1 MASTQD
7 IVRKV
12 QRALSAEDWNT
23 IESGLSKI
31 LQSQGRRA
39 QKVLLMEIN
48 SLISDTAF
56 KNNKPDLLFS
66 LPDLPGFNIDD
77 LFYRIVQ
84 QFITTKDEK
93 WLNSV
98 FALSEKLGKKSYQSR
113 VFAMMAQTLIEA
125 GVAETNSGF
134 IDTGMIMLEQIS
146 FRKYR
151 SDVMIDIIPHL
162 IEWAIASRNEKLLRR
177 SHHITE
183 EISDISK
190 RAVLHAELANAMAT
204 IAILEKNR
212 PLFLE
217 SIRDATKIHQ
227 KIRRQSCILSVIEKG
242 VKSVFGKEILDVP
255 CFIQNFNDLSEE
267 SQLEIV
273 SALTEQILERLKD
286 KHEIIDILQTLCER
300 MPFVTSTLVVDL
312 LKKAEISGDLWFLSA
327 AITIHQ
333 LFLDYE
339 VYPIR
344 ELVRAG
350 VSVAKRSN
358 NMPVLSDLIPII
370 DKNSDPVFLS
380 RIYLQFSQI
389 MLSSGD
395 FTSALNIFR
404 KISHET
410 ETLPQYSDNLTDLL
424 KTGILR
430 DCVPLIKDM
439 ILSRVNQD
447 VLYSSVYRATI
458 ELSTDNP
465 FEDIISHAA
474 SINELIQLHPQQN
487 YLLLESITLLVDRG
501 FLAHHNPDVLINMA
515 ESIGEQQ
522 LKEQAIANI
531 VIQIAKIGVQIKN
544 RDYLQRAVGLTCQI
558 DGQETRSAT
567 LSSIID
573 EASILA
579 ARQGDLDLLLRM
591 RVWSSS
597 LLEESLAANAMAN
610 IIEGVIQYAISK
622 RSPAVLEEAFKIA
635 KDINDPALKT
645 QQFEKIAEC
654 FVKIGCIILNEPASC
669 TDAEAFIAEIYP
681 FERALSIIKE
691 NIKTPWISLKIA
703 GMIDILISY
712 SRIGDNP
719 DYTIPLAMFSVEIEN
734 PFERDAMMSRI
745 ISNLKEN
752 VTYPDSTDPY
762 EIMAYLLQ
770 KNRYA
775 TSNPLMIGLIFRFLQ
790 LINNLYVRLSGL
802 CNLAESSIKLSDLDH
817 ALMILDDVCQ
827 ALPKIPAEYQKV
839 LVLSDLAILFCSI
852 DTDRTKK
859 CIEQAIQ
866 GLEFIGSGE
875 ISGTRKRII
884 SAIVRLNEIS
894 PDNELINRSLE
905 VASKITDPIEY
916 IDSLNAVFT
925 MVRGDRE
932 QRTRII
938 TYMSEAAERILSPY
952 EKASALLDIISLS
965 MQNDDEKTPVI
976 LLKRAEALTK
986 KINIPQIADTIR
998 DNIARMF
1005 VALSHTQ
1012 NNAEYLQSAIDVAKS
1027 IDTIETR
1034 HRRLTQLGYKDIGE
1048 IPSPHEKIRILFE
1061 KIIET
1066 GVHQSQIVS
1075 LEKMVRSLSDRG
1087 KEAIIFCDLSVMSR
1101 KAGEEKIANRMLQ
1114 NAIREA
1120 RIIRPLSHR
1129 AFVMC
1134 DIAMKTHASGS
1145 EKASQ
1150 EVLDLAIDAATN
1162 IRQSSL
1168 RDEVFEELGL
1178 AIKLM
1183 QGMYR

>member
-1 MASTQD
+1 MANTQE

-12 QRALSAEDWNT
+12 QRAVPAEDWKT
-23 IESGLSKI
+23 IENGLTKI

-39 QKVLLMEIN
+39 QKVLVMEIN
-48 SLISDTAF
+48 SLISDIAF

-66 LPDLPGFNIDD
+66 LPDLPGLNIDD
-77 LFYRIVQ
+77 LFLRIIQ

-93 WLNSV
+93 WLKSV
-98 FALSEKLGKKSYQSR
+98 FALSDKLGKKSYQSR
-113 VFAMMAQTLIEA
+113 VFAMMAQTLIKA

-151 SDVMIDIIPHL
+151 SDVMIEIIPLL
-162 IEWAIASRNEKLLRR
+162 IEWSITSRNEILLRR

-217 SIRDATKIHQ
+217 SIHDATKIHQ
-227 KIRRQSCILSVIEKG
+227 KIRRQSCIVSVIEKG
-242 VKSVFGKEILDVP
+242 VRSVFGKEILDVP
-255 CFIQNFNDLSEE
+255 HFIGNFNDLSEE
-267 SQLEIV
+267 SRLEIV

-286 KHEIIDILQTLCER
+286 KQEIIAILQTLCER

-312 LKKAEISGDLWFLSA
+312 LKKAETSGDLWFLSA

-333 LFLDYE
+333 LFLDHE

-410 ETLPQYSDNLTDLL
+410 ETLPQYVDSLTDIL

-430 DCVPLIKDM
+430 DSVLQTKDM
-439 ILSRVNQD
+439 ILNRVSRD
-447 VLYSSVYRATI
+447 VLHHSVYRAII

-474 SINELIQLHPQQN
+474 SMLELISLHPQQN
-487 YLLLESITLLVDRG
+487 QLLLESITLLVDRG
-501 FLAHHNPDVLINMA
+501 FLALHDPDILISMA
-515 ESIGEQQ
+515 ESIQEQS
-522 LKEQAIANI
+522 LKEQAIAYI

-558 DGQETRSAT
+558 DGQDTRSVT

-610 IIEGVIQYAISK
+610 IIEGVIQYTISK
-622 RSPAVLEEAFKIA
+622 RSPEVLEEAFRIA
-635 KDINDPALKT
+635 KDISDPVLKT

-654 FVKIGCIILNEPASC
+654 FVKIGCILLNEPDSR
-669 TDAEAFIAEIYP
+669 TDAEAFVAEIYP

-703 GMIDILISY
+703 GMIDIIISY

-745 ISNLKEN
+745 ISNLKETI
-752 VTYPDSTDPY
+752 TYPDSTDPY

-770 KNRYA
+770 RNRNA
-775 TSNPLMIGLIFRFLQ
+775 TSNQVMIGLIFRFLQ
-790 LINNLYVRLSGL
+790 LINNVYVRLSGL
-802 CNLAESSIKLSDLDH
+802 CNLAESSIKLSDIDH
-817 ALMILDDVCQ
+817 ALMILDDVSQ
-827 ALPKIPAEYQKV
+827 ALPTIPAAYQKM

-852 DTDRTKK
+852 DPDRAKK
-859 CIEQAIQ
+859 CLEQAIQ
-866 GLEFIGSGE
+866 GLEFIESE
-875 ISGTRKRII
+875 ENSSTRKRII

-894 PDNELINRSLE
+894 PDNELISRSLE
-905 VASKITDPIEY
+905 VASKITEPVEY
-916 IDSLNAVFT
+916 IDSLNAVFS
-925 MVRGDRE
+925 MVRGDPER
-932 QRTRII
+932 RIRII
-938 TYMSEAAERILSPY
+938 NSMTESSEKIVSPY
-952 EKASALLDIISLS
+952 ERASALLDIISLS
-965 MQNDDEKTPVI
+965 MQNDDEETPVT
-976 LLKRAEALTK
+976 LLKKAEALTK
-986 KINIPQIADTIR
+986 KINIPHIADTIR

-1005 VALSHTQ
+1005 VALSHAH
-1012 NNAEYLQSAIDVAKS
+1012 NNAAYLQSAIDVAKT
-1027 IDTIETR
+1027 IDAIETR
-1034 HRRLTQLGYKDIGE
+1034 HRLLTQMGYKDTHE
-1048 IPSPHEKIRILFE
+1048 MPSHHEKIRILFE
-1061 KIIET
+1061 KILEN
-1066 GVHQSQIVS
+1066 GVHPNQVAT

-1087 KEAIIFCDLSVMSR
+1087 KEAVIFCDLAVLSR

-1134 DIAMKTHASGS
+1134 DIAMKTQASGS

>member
-7 IVRKV
+7 IIRKV
-12 QRALSAEDWNT
+12 RRALSAEDWK
-23 IESGLSKI
+23 IVEDGVSKI
-31 LQSQGRRA
+31 FQLQGKRA
-39 QKVLLMEIN
+39 QKVLVTEIN
-48 SLISDTAF
+48 NLITETAL
-56 KNNKPDLLFS
+56 KNNKPELLFA
-66 LPDLPGFNIDD
+66 LPDLPGFDIDD
-77 LFYRIVQ
+77 LFFRIIQ

-93 WLNSV
+93 WLKSV
-98 FALSEKLGKKSYQSR
+98 FALSDKLGKKSYRSR
-113 VFAMMAQTLIEA
+113 VFALMAKTLIDA
-125 GVAETNSGF
+125 GVSEANEGF
-134 IDTGMIMLEQIS
+134 IDTGMIMLERIS

-151 SDVMIDIIPHL
+151 SDVMIDIIPLL
-162 IEWAIASRNEKLLRR
+162 IEWAITSRDEKLLSR

-190 RAVLHAELANAMAT
+190 RAILHAELANAMAT

-217 SIRDATKIHQ
+217 SIHDATKIHQ
-227 KIRRQSCILSVIEKG
+227 KIRRQSCILSILEKG

-255 CFIQNFNDLSEE
+255 RFIQNFNDLSEE
-267 SQLEIV
+267 RQLEIV

-286 KHEIIDILQTLCER
+286 KHQIITILQTLCER
-300 MPFVTSTLVVDL
+300 MPFVTSALVIDL
-312 LKKAEISGDLWFLSA
+312 LKKAEISGDLWYLSA

-333 LFLDYE
+333 LFLDTE

-350 VSVAKRSN
+350 VSVARRSN

-395 FTSALNIFR
+395 FNSALNIFR

-410 ETLPQYSDNLTDLL
+410 ETLPQYADNLTDLL

-430 DCVPLIKDM
+430 DCIPLIKDM
-439 ILSRVNQD
+439 ILNRLNQD
-447 VLYSSVYRATI
+447 ILHNSLYRAII

-465 FEDIISHAA
+465 FEDIICHSE
-474 SINELIQLHPQQN
+474 SIKALILLHPRRN
-487 YLLLESITLLVDRG
+487 YLILESITLLVDRG
-501 FLAHHNPDVLINMA
+501 FLALHDPDILINMA
-515 ESIGEQQ
+515 ESIEERP

-558 DGQETRSAT
+558 DGQDTRSAT

-591 RVWSSS
+591 KVWSSS

-610 IIEGVIQYAISK
+610 IIDGVIQYAISK
-622 RSPAVLEEAFKIA
+622 CSPSVLEEAFKIA
-635 KDINDPALKT
+635 QDINDPVLKT

-654 FVKIGCIILNEPASC
+654 FVKIGCLLLNEPESR
-669 TDAEAFIAEIYP
+669 TDSEAFIAEIYP
-681 FERALSIIKE
+681 FERGLSIIKE
-691 NIKTPWISLKIA
+691 KVKTPWISLKIA
-703 GMIDILISY
+703 AMIDILISY
-712 SRIGDNP
+712 SRISNNP

-745 ISNLKEN
+745 ISNLNEN

-770 KNRYA
+770 RNQHS
-775 TSNPLMIGLIFRFLQ
+775 TSNPLMISLIFRLLQ
-790 LINNLYVRLSGL
+790 LINNLYVRLNGL
-802 CNLAESSIKLSDLDH
+802 CNLAESSIKLSEFDR
-817 ALMILDDVCQ
+817 ARMILDDVCR
-827 ALPKIPAEYQKV
+827 ALPEIPAEYQKV
-839 LVLSDLAILFCSI
+839 LILSDLTILLCSI
-852 DTDRTKK
+852 DPNRAKK
-859 CIEQAIQ
+859 CLEQAIQ
-866 GLEFIGSGE
+866 RLEYIESDE
-875 ISGTRKRII
+875 NSSTRKRII
-884 SAIVRLNEIS
+884 SAFVRLNEIK
-894 PDNELINRSLE
+894 PDSELINRSIE
-905 VASKITDPIEY
+905 VVSKITDPVEY
-916 IDSLNAVFT
+916 IDSLNAVFN
-925 MVRGDRE
+925 MVRSDRD
-932 QRTRII
+932 RSIKIVTC
-938 TYMSEAAERILSPY
+938 MSEAVDRISSPY
-952 EKASALLDIISLS
+952 EKASALLDIISLA
-965 MQNDDEKTPVI
+965 MQNSDEKTPVV
-976 LLKRAEALTK
+976 LLKKTEALTR

-1005 VALSHTQ
+1005 MVLYHKH
-1012 NNAEYLQSAIDVAKS
+1012 NNASYLQSAMEVTKAIDNVE
-1027 IDTIETR
+1027 IR
-1034 HRRLTQLGYKDIGE
+1034 HRRLTQMGYKDTYE
-1048 IPSPHEKIRILFE
+1048 IPSQYEKIKILFE
-1061 KIIET
+1061 KIIEN
-1066 GVHQSQIVS
+1066 GAHPNQIAS
-1075 LEKMVRSLSDRG
+1075 LEKMVRSVSDRG
-1087 KEAIIFCDLSVMSR
+1087 KEAIIFCDLAVLSR
-1101 KAGEEKIANRMLQ
+1101 KEGEEKIANRMLQ
-1114 NAIREA
+1114 SAIREA

-1145 EKASQ
+1145 EKVSQ

>member
-7 IVRKV
+7 IIRKV
-12 QRALSAEDWNT
+12 QRALPPEDWKT

-39 QKVLLMEIN
+39 QKVLVMEIN

-56 KNNKPDLLFS
+56 KNNKPELLLA

-77 LFYRIVQ
+77 LFFRIVQ
-84 QFITTKDEK
+84 QFITTNDEK
-93 WLNSV
+93 WLKSV
-98 FALSEKLGKKSYQSR
+98 VALSDKLGKKSYQSR

-125 GVAETNSGF
+125 GVAETNADF
-134 IDTGMIMLEQIS
+134 IDIGMNMLEQIS

-151 SDVMIDIIPHL
+151 SDVMIDIIPLL
-162 IEWAIASRNEKLLRR
+162 IEWAITSRNEKLLRR

-217 SIRDATKIHQ
+217 SIHDATKIHQ
-227 KIRRQSCILSVIEKG
+227 KIRRQLCILSVIEKG

-255 CFIQNFNDLSEE
+255 HFIQNFNDLSEE

-286 KHEIIDILQTLCER
+286 KQEIISILQILCEK
-300 MPFVTSTLVVDL
+300 MPFVTSTLVIDL

-333 LFLDYE
+333 LFLDHE

-410 ETLPQYSDNLTDLL
+410 ETLPQYVDNLTDLL

-430 DCVPLIKDM
+430 DSVALIRDT
-439 ILSRVNQD
+439 ILGRVNQA
-447 VLYSSVYRATI
+447 VLHHSVYRAII
-458 ELSTDNP
+458 ELSKDNP
-465 FEDIISHAA
+465 FEDIISHSV
-474 SINELIQLHPQQN
+474 SINELVRLHPQQN
-487 YLLLESITLLVDRG
+487 HLLLESITILVDRG
-501 FLAHHNPDVLINMA
+501 FLTLHDPDVLIAMA
-515 ESIGEQQ
+515 ESIQEQP

-597 LLEESLAANAMAN
+597 LLEENLAANAMAN

-622 RSPAVLEEAFKIA
+622 RSPAVLEEAFRIA
-635 KDINDPALKT
+635 KAINDPVLKT

-654 FVKIGCIILNEPASC
+654 FVKIGCMLLNEPVSRL
-669 TDAEAFIAEIYP
+669 DAEDFIAEIYP
-681 FERALSIIKE
+681 FERASFNNKRKYQNTL
-691 NIKTPWISLKIA
+691 
-703 GMIDILISY
+703 DILK
-712 SRIGDNP
+712 NC
-719 DYTIPLAMFSVEIEN
+719 
-734 PFERDAMMSRI
+734 RD
-745 ISNLKEN
+745 
-752 VTYPDSTDPY
+752 D
-762 EIMAYLLQ
+762 
-770 KNRYA
+770 
-775 TSNPLMIGLIFRFLQ
+775 
-790 LINNLYVRLSGL
+790 
-802 CNLAESSIKLSDLDH
+802 
-817 ALMILDDVCQ
+817 
-827 ALPKIPAEYQKV
+827 
-839 LVLSDLAILFCSI
+839 
-852 DTDRTKK
+852 
-859 CIEQAIQ
+859 
-866 GLEFIGSGE
+866 
-875 ISGTRKRII
+875 
-884 SAIVRLNEIS
+884 
-894 PDNELINRSLE
+894 
-905 VASKITDPIEY
+905 
-916 IDSLNAVFT
+916 
-925 MVRGDRE
+925 
-932 QRTRII
+932 
-938 TYMSEAAERILSPY
+938 
-952 EKASALLDIISLS
+952 
-965 MQNDDEKTPVI
+965 
-976 LLKRAEALTK
+976 
-986 KINIPQIADTIR
+986 
-998 DNIARMF
+998 
-1005 VALSHTQ
+1005 
-1012 NNAEYLQSAIDVAKS
+1012 
-1027 IDTIETR
+1027 
-1034 HRRLTQLGYKDIGE
+1034 
-1048 IPSPHEKIRILFE
+1048 
-1061 KIIET
+1061 
-1066 GVHQSQIVS
+1066 
-1075 LEKMVRSLSDRG
+1075 
-1087 KEAIIFCDLSVMSR
+1087 
-1101 KAGEEKIANRMLQ
+1101 
-1114 NAIREA
+1114 
-1120 RIIRPLSHR
+1120 
-1129 AFVMC
+1129 
-1134 DIAMKTHASGS
+1134 
-1145 EKASQ
+1145 
-1150 EVLDLAIDAATN
+1150 
-1162 IRQSSL
+1162 
-1168 RDEVFEELGL
+1168 
-1178 AIKLM
+1178 
-1183 QGMYR
+1183 

>member
-12 QRALSAEDWNT
+12 QRALPPDDWKI
-23 IESGLSKI
+23 IECGLSKI

-39 QKVLLMEIN
+39 QKVLVMEIN

-56 KNNKPDLLFS
+56 KNNKPELLIA

-77 LFYRIVQ
+77 LFFRIVQ

-93 WLNSV
+93 WLKSV
-98 FALSEKLGKKSYQSR
+98 VTLSDKLGKKSYQSR

-125 GVAETNSGF
+125 GVAETNADF
-134 IDTGMIMLEQIS
+134 IDIGMNMLEQIS

-151 SDVMIDIIPHL
+151 SDVMIDIIPLL
-162 IEWAIASRNEKLLRR
+162 IEWAITSRNEKLLRR

-217 SIRDATKIHQ
+217 SIHDATKIHQ
-227 KIRRQSCILSVIEKG
+227 KIRRQLCILSVIEKG

-255 CFIQNFNDLSEE
+255 HFIQNFNDLAEE

-286 KHEIIDILQTLCER
+286 KQEIISILQILCEK
-300 MPFVTSTLVVDL
+300 MPFVTSTLVIDL

-333 LFLDYE
+333 LFLDHE

-410 ETLPQYSDNLTDLL
+410 ETLPQYVDNLTDLL

-430 DCVPLIKDM
+430 DSVAQIKDT
-439 ILSRVNQD
+439 ILGRVNPA
-447 VLYSSVYRATI
+447 VLHHSVYRAII
-458 ELSTDNP
+458 ELSKDNP
-465 FEDIISHAA
+465 FEDIISHAV
-474 SINELIQLHPQQN
+474 SINELVQLHPQQN
-487 YLLLESITLLVDRG
+487 QLLLESITILVDRG
-501 FLAHHNPDVLINMA
+501 FLTLHDPDVLIGMA
-515 ESIGEQQ
+515 ESIQEQP

-558 DGQETRSAT
+558 DGQDTRSAT

-622 RSPAVLEEAFKIA
+622 RSPGVLEEAFRIA
-635 KDINDPALKT
+635 KDINDPVLKT

-654 FVKIGCIILNEPASC
+654 FVKIGCMLLNDPASRL
-669 TDAEAFIAEIYP
+669 DAEDFIAEIYP

-770 KNRYA
+770 RNRYA

-790 LINNLYVRLSGL
+790 LINNLYIRLSGL
-802 CNLAESSIKLSDLDH
+802 CNLAESSIKVPDFDH
-817 ALMILDDVCQ
+817 ALMILDEVCQ

-839 LVLSDLAILFCSI
+839 LVLADLAILFCSI
-852 DTDRTKK
+852 DPDRAKK
-859 CIEQAIQ
+859 CLEQAIL
-866 GLEFIGSGE
+866 GLEFIESE
-875 ISGTRKRII
+875 ENSGTRKRII
-884 SAIVRLNEIS
+884 SAIVRLNAVS
-894 PDNELINRSLE
+894 PDNDLINRSLD
-905 VASKITDPIEY
+905 VASKITDPVEY

-925 MVRGDRE
+925 MVRSDQDR
-932 QRTRII
+932 RTRII
-938 TYMSEAAERILSPY
+938 TYMTEAAERIHSPY
-952 EKASALLDIISLS
+952 EKASAFLDIISLS
-965 MQNDDEKTPVI
+965 MQNDNDRTPAI
-976 LLKRAEALTK
+976 LLKRAEVLTK

-998 DNIARMF
+998 DSIARMY
-1005 VALSHTQ
+1005 VALSHAQ
-1012 NNAEYLQSAIDVAKS
+1012 NNAAYLQSAINVSKS
-1027 IDTIETR
+1027 IDAIEIR
-1034 HRRLTQLGYKDIGE
+1034 HRRLGQMGYKDIHE
-1048 IPSPHEKIRILFE
+1048 IPSAHEKIRILFE
-1061 KIIET
+1061 KIIEN
-1066 GVHQSQIVS
+1066 GAHPNQVAS

-1087 KEAIIFCDLSVMSR
+1087 KEAVIFCDLAVLSR
-1101 KAGEEKIANRMLQ
+1101 KAGEEKTANRMLQ

-1134 DIAMKTHASGS
+1134 DIAMKTNASGS

>member
-1 MASTQD
+1 MASTQE
-7 IVRKV
+7 IVKKV
-12 QRALSAEDWNT
+12 QRALPAEDWKI
-23 IESGLSKI
+23 IEKGLSKI

-39 QKVLLMEIN
+39 QKVIVMEIN
-48 SLISDTAF
+48 SLISDAAF
-56 KNNKPDLLFS
+56 KNNKPELLFA

-77 LFYRIVQ
+77 LFYRMIQ

-93 WLNSV
+93 WSESI
-98 FALSEKLGKKSYQSR
+98 FALADKLEKKSYQSR
-113 VFAMMAQTLIEA
+113 VFAMMAQTLVEA
-125 GVAETNSGF
+125 GVAESNAGL
-134 IDTGMIMLEQIS
+134 IDKGMVMLEQIS

-151 SDVMIDIIPHL
+151 SNVMIDIIPLL
-162 IEWAIASRNEKLLRR
+162 IDWAITSRNEQLLRR

-190 RAVLHAELANAMAT
+190 RAVLHAELANATAT

-212 PLFLE
+212 PLYLE

-255 CFIQNFNDLSEE
+255 HFITNFNDLSEE
-267 SQLEIV
+267 SQLEII
-273 SALTEQILERLKD
+273 SALTQQILERQKD
-286 KHEIIDILQTLCER
+286 KHEIIAILQTLCER
-300 MPFVTSTLVVDL
+300 MPFVTGTLVIDL
-312 LKKAEISGDLWFLSA
+312 LKKAEMSGDLWFLSA

-333 LFLDYE
+333 LFLDNE

-395 FTSALNIFR
+395 FVSALNIFR
-404 KISHET
+404 RISHET
-410 ETLPQYSDNLTDLL
+410 ETLPQYSDSLTNLL
-424 KTGILR
+424 KTAILR
-430 DCVPLIKDM
+430 DNIHLIKDM
-439 ILSRVNQD
+439 IVIRVNPE
-447 VLYSSVYRATI
+447 VLRHSVYQAII
-458 ELSTDNP
+458 ELCTDNP

-474 SINELIQLHPQQN
+474 SINELILIHPQQN
-487 YLLLESITLLVDRG
+487 NLFLESITILVDRG
-501 FLAHHNPDVLINMA
+501 FLTLNKPDVLITMA
-515 ESIGEQQ
+515 ESIQEQSM
-522 LKEQAIANI
+522 KEQAIAYI
-531 VIQIAKIGVQIKN
+531 VIQIAKIGVQVKN

-622 RSPAVLEEAFKIA
+622 RSPVVLEEAFKIA
-635 KDINDPALKT
+635 KDINDPVLKT

-654 FVKIGCIILNEPASC
+654 FVKIGCILLNEPASR
-669 TDAEAFIAEIYP
+669 TDVEAFIAEIYP
-681 FERALSIIKE
+681 FERSLSIIKE

-712 SRIGDNP
+712 SHISDNP

-745 ISNLKEN
+745 ISNLNEN
-752 VTYPDSTDPY
+752 VLYPDSTDPY

-770 KNRYA
+770 RNQHA
-775 TSNPLMIGLIFRFLQ
+775 TSNPLMISLIFRFLQ
-790 LINNLYVRLSGL
+790 LINNLYIRLSGL
-802 CNLAESSIKLSDLDH
+802 CNLAESSIKISDFDR
-817 ALMILDDVCQ
+817 ALVILEEVSQ
-827 ALPKIPAEYQKV
+827 SLPKIRAEYQKV
-839 LVLSDLAILFCSI
+839 LILSDLAILFCSI
-852 DTDRTKK
+852 DSDRAKK
-859 CIEQAIQ
+859 CLEEAIVR
-866 GLEFIGSGE
+866 LELVESE
-875 ISGTRKRII
+875 ENSATRKRII
-884 SAIVRLNEIS
+884 SAIVRLYEII
-894 PDNELINRSLE
+894 PDNELINRSLA
-905 VASKITDPIEY
+905 VASKITEPVEY
-916 IDSLNAVFT
+916 IDALNAVFS
-925 MVRGDRE
+925 MVRRDKDR
-932 QRTRII
+932 RTEII
-938 TYMSEAAERILSPY
+938 TYMTEAAEKIPSPY

-965 MQNDDEKTPVI
+965 LQNDDDKTPVT

-986 KINIPQIADTIR
+986 RINVPQIADTIR
-998 DNIARMF
+998 DNIARMY

-1012 NNAEYLQSAIDVAKS
+1012 KNAAFIQSAIDVAKT
-1027 IDTIETR
+1027 IETIETR
-1034 HRRLTQLGYKDIGE
+1034 HRRLSQMGYKE
-1048 IPSPHEKIRILFE
+1048 TYEVLSPHEKIRILFE
-1061 KIIET
+1061 KIMENGT
-1066 GVHQSQIVS
+1066 HQNQVTSI
-1075 LEKMVRSLSDRG
+1075 EKMVRSLSDRG
-1087 KEAIIFCDLSVMSR
+1087 KEATIFCDLAVLAR

-1114 NAIREA
+1114 NAIKET

-1134 DIAMKTHASGS
+1134 DIAMKTHASGN
-1145 EKASQ
+1145 ERAAQ